1 MSKDP
6 PDLNMHP
13 NGVIFLPTEIG
24 EVILLLP
31 DAEAAEEFILKTTWD
46 ENFDKI
52 KKATIIFDE

>member
-13 NGVIFLPTEIG
+13 SGVIFLPTEIG

-31 DAEAAEEFILKTTWD
+31 DAEDAEDFVLETTWD
-46 ENFDKI
+46 NNFTKI
-52 KKATIIFDE
+52 KKVTIVFDE